1 MSSTLQKMA
10 VDGRGMYGKPGKNND
25 IDRIPRPRPR
35 SELVECAAR
44 YELELSRGASH
55 LASTMSYA
63 TLEAAMVETVA
74 EFVKQHGDDDLS
86 VFLELLSRRLSERK
100 KPEAASAIRIL
111 KDSGRPP
118 SADDLRRLW
127 SSVGMAMG

>member
-1 MSSTLQKMA
+1 MNAPRCMQK
-10 VDGRGMYGKPGKNND
+10 RPRKND
-25 IDRIPRPRPR
+25 IDNFPRPRPR

-44 YELELSRGASH
+44 YELELARGASH

-74 EFVKQHGDDDLS
+74 DFVKLHGDDDLP

-118 SADDLRRLW
+118 GADELRSLW